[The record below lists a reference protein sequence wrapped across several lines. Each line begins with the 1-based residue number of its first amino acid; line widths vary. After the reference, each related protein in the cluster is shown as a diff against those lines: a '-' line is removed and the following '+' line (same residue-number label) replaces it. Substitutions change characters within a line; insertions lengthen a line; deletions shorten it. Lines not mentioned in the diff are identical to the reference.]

1 MRKRQDSPPQS
12 LQIGCGP
19 ASNPISGFYFQTCEK
34 IHFHSLK
41 PLSSYGSPRKFLQII
56 CFPFP
61 CTIAPLGP
69 WLHAAP
75 IYTCAPFSHTLFFIV
90 LYYPLLSL
98 VYTHQLSYNVLLPKV
113 ALLAVLLIFRMLK
126 TVSMWVEQCW
136 CDNEWRKWPP
146 YSGAQR
152 TVLNYCVSIRKHIEL
167 CSLMGTVR
175 VWFLRTW
182 V

>member
-1 MRKRQDSPPQS
+1 MALPATPFQASTSRPVRKY
-12 LQIGCGP
+12 
-19 ASNPISGFYFQTCEK
+19 ISTVWSHYSWYLLTAALGNSYR
-34 IHFHSLK
+34 
-41 PLSSYGSPRKFLQII
+41 SSA
-56 CFPFP
+56 FPFL
-61 CTIAPLGP
+61 ALLLP
-69 WLHAAP
+69 WDPDSMQPQFIPVPPFP
-75 IYTCAPFSHTLFFIV
+75 ILSFSLCCITHS
-90 LYYPLLSL
+90 LSL

-113 ALLAVLLIFRMLK
+113 ALLAVLLIFQMLK